1 MALPAAAEATVLTF
15 GVPLKAASDP
25 AEWLQLCGRL
35 SDTVRSVYNQT
46 NPAFRIVIACDRMP
60 DLAFATDD
68 RLEFLPVSSP
78 VISTREEGDIDAG
91 RKRWL
96 IARWFTLGGGGYL
109 MFLDADDL
117 VSNRLVSFVH
127 KTRHQSGYVFET
139 GYGLSVATQSVLPIP
154 QPGIADAPFHPMC
167 GSSTIVLL
175 SADDMDA
182 DNDGQSRFNRLFR
195 RGHTTVAAAAKAEGR
210 PMMKMPFPAAVY
222 VLDTGLNL
230 SLARAREEPD
240 FAAEREQWRQAFR
253 QTGFAI
259 ARIAREFGLTPALSR
274 AKPWAAIRQASLAS
288 FSRAKAALDVAIC
301 GMPGRTIDF
310 VRRRQ
315 RVHQP
320 PPSVVVLGTSNCIGP
335 RSFVYKL
342 AGSKE
347 AVVRNL
353 SVGAS
358 SSTAGLYMLDLVAP
372 TTSGL
377 GILDY
382 AINDSDAAHNLWGEK
397 ESRHV
402 IAANVRTISYRLRA
416 RGYFPI
422 VAMMPAEL
430 MVEPLLGER
439 LYEACCRQNY
449 LNFINLRHM
458 FRMAIR
464 AGVGETALMRDNWH
478 MAERPSELFAGFLGE
493 LLVRLSVMPV
503 RKSRRISSALSTRI
517 VPAER
522 LFPPGA
528 LVKRSTSLRSEYY
541 GKLAKGSVLNV
552 PIGEGERVA
561 GLMVNVGAKGGT
573 VAIRGSNAQVVKSL
587 TFDWSNHQPEVFF
600 SLLVDIAKPIIG
612 GADCVTIEIVPDE
625 MTPTERTIHG
635 RPAPPGRD
643 GEVEIEGILITSERE
658 ADCSFAMTSYCGLPL
673 DLRELPEADRLFAA
687 LVGLHS

>member
-46 NPAFRIVIACDRMP
+46 NPAFQIVIACDRMP

-154 QPGIADAPFHPMC
+154 QPGIADAPFHQMC

-320 PPSVVVLGTSNCIGP
+320 PLQSLFSAHPTASDRVRSCTSSPAARRPSFGTYPSGRARAQRVFIC
-335 RSFVYKL
+335 
-342 AGSKE
+342 
-347 AVVRNL
+347 
-353 SVGAS
+353 
-358 SSTAGLYMLDLVAP
+358 STWSRRPQADWVFWTMP
-372 TTSGL
+372 SMTRMRPITF
-377 GILDY
+377 
-382 AINDSDAAHNLWGEK
+382 GEK
-397 ESRHV
+397 RK
-402 IAANVRTISYRLRA
+402 
-416 RGYFPI
+416 
-422 VAMMPAEL
+422 
-430 MVEPLLGER
+430 
-439 LYEACCRQNY
+439 
-449 LNFINLRHM
+449 
-458 FRMAIR
+458 
-464 AGVGETALMRDNWH
+464 AGR
-478 MAERPSELFAGFLGE
+478 
-493 LLVRLSVMPV
+493 
-503 RKSRRISSALSTRI
+503 
-517 VPAER
+517 
-522 LFPPGA
+522 
-528 LVKRSTSLRSEYY
+528 SLRQTSAR
-541 GKLAKGSVLNV
+541 LAIVCA
-552 PIGEGERVA
+552 RA
-561 GLMVNVGAKGGT
+561 AT
-573 VAIRGSNAQVVKSL
+573 FRSL
-587 TFDWSNHQPEVFF
+587 Q
-600 SLLVDIAKPIIG
+600 
-612 GADCVTIEIVPDE
+612 
-625 MTPTERTIHG
+625 
-635 RPAPPGRD
+635 
-643 GEVEIEGILITSERE
+643 
-658 ADCSFAMTSYCGLPL
+658 
-673 DLRELPEADRLFAA
+673 
-687 LVGLHS
+687 